1 MGLSETDLKNWT
13 ETLNLEWSAT
23 FRYKMQT
30 QILNNPRLVGIIDG
44 IMRNEADHID
54 ISMDYLK
61 DNFQTDIKGFR
72 TVLFFM
78 YMNLEFERLAN
89 SLYAKFRGQSENED
103 IRKSFKYI
111 FYRVICNNYYTN

>member
-89 SLYAKFRGQSENED
+89 
-103 IRKSFKYI
+103 
-111 FYRVICNNYYTN
+111 